1 MDKPTTARSRALPVG
16 DYVRQVRRVTDMS
29 QRELARMLA
38 LSLSS
43 IARLEAGSTVPRL
56 NHLELLLAFAG
67 WRLAVLD
74 DDRREVHPLLEYD
87 ADLRDGA
94 DRRFPAHLDVIVEPE
109 PGEWW
114 GDQYGLARPPE
125 TFRRDR
131 SARDRQRA
139 LSQYGLGRSPRR
151 SG

>member
-1 MDKPTTARSRALPVG
+1 MDESISPRGRVLPVG
-16 DYVRQVRRVTDMS
+16 DYVRRVRRVSDRS
-29 QRELARMLA
+29 QRELAA
-38 LSLSS
+38 TVGLSLSS
-43 IARLEAGSTVPRL
+43 IARLEAGSSVPRL
-56 NHLELLLAFAG
+56 NHLELLLALAG

-74 DDRREVHPLLEYD
+74 DDRREVHPLREYD

-94 DRRFPAHLDVIVEPE
+94 ERRFPAHLDVIVEPE

-131 SARDRQRA
+131 LARDRQRA
-139 LSQYGLGRSPRR
+139 LSQYCLGRSPRR